1 MSEIQQ
7 ELVDIN
13 QRYDILGERLA
24 DRHQE
29 LRNILENMRSYLQ
42 NMQEFLTWIDL
53 KELDLNVQGG
63 LPTSER
69 EAKKQLKE
77 HQVWEPV
84 FFLEG
89 SKTQTE
95 LCRSLKKGETI
106 KHVWL
111 QDMIFLQEFH
121 AELLGKENLATDIRT
136 KGQELLKTKQGV
148 PGLDICQQQLAE
160 LGMSGFLIFLIPK
173 FP

>member
-1 MSEIQQ
+1 M
-7 ELVDIN
+7 DIN

-77 HQVWEPV
+77 HQVREPAF

-95 LCRSLKKGETI
+95 LCRSLMKAETQTCLITRYDLFAGIPCRTSWKGE
-106 KHVWL
+106 
-111 QDMIFLQEFH
+111 
-121 AELLGKENLATDIRT
+121 
-136 KGQELLKTKQGV
+136 
-148 PGLDICQQQLAE
+148 
-160 LGMSGFLIFLIPK
+160 SGH
-173 FP
+173 

>member
-77 HQVWEPV
+77 HQVGEPG
-84 FFLEG
+84 FFLG
-89 SKTQTE
+89 
-95 LCRSLKKGETI
+95 I
-106 KHVWL
+106 
-111 QDMIFLQEFH
+111 
-121 AELLGKENLATDIRT
+121 
-136 KGQELLKTKQGV
+136 
-148 PGLDICQQQLAE
+148 
-160 LGMSGFLIFLIPK
+160 
-173 FP
+173 